1 MVILQFY
8 TVPMRESRSMEDE
21 KAIPYRIY
29 GGLSFIR
36 GKKLKMYLCY
46 FLVINPKDEEAL
58 MRVINYPA
66 RGIGNTTIENYWL
79 QLITT
84 SVPSLR

>member
-1 MVILQFY
+1 MLF
-8 TVPMRESRSMEDE
+8 R
-21 KAIPYRIY
+21 
-29 GGLSFIR
+29 
-36 GKKLKMYLCY
+36 
-46 FLVINPKDEEAL
+46 LVINQKMRKAL